1 MRTERKE
8 KLKIGYRIFTMSF
21 VKSINKGE
29 TAGLCHYPASSRV
42 KYQGRIQ
49 ITKGLDPAEKANT
62 ILHEILHAV
71 CYTQGTDLGVKEEE
85 RIVNALANGLCAFIR
100 DNPRFILRLFR
111 LLWQK

>member
-8 KLKIGYRIFTMSF
+8 KLKIGYRTFTLSF
-21 VKSINKGE
+21 VKQIHKGD
-29 TAGLCHYPASSRV
+29 TVGLCHYPPSSRV

-71 CYTQGTDLGVKEEE
+71 CYTQGLDLGVKEEE
-85 RIVNALANGLCAFIR
+85 RIVNSLANGLTAFVR
-100 DNPRFILRLFR
+100 DNPRFVLRLFR
-111 LLWQK
+111 LLWK